1 MKKRKGLLVLVAKY
15 FNSATARLRAE
26 PSARQFL
33 LVVGATGFIYLN
45 ASMVIAWFVQGTWQL
60 VAPVLGCLSAVLVA
74 IGCRHYAN
82 ILQHGRPS
90 GIWKEGCYLVA
101 AFAFLFLIF
110 ASLVLAGTSDARLAW
125 IGERNPWFERSYWLC
140 IGYFSLWLFFIGN
153 QIRITGYLQ
162 KAEFIDPTATLEGL
176 RYRYVCLYPG
186 EDIRFGP
193 IVYPDI
199 QLPKTYEG

>member
-15 FNSATARLRAE
+15 FSSATARLRAE

-33 LVVGATGFIYLN
+33 LVLSATAIIYLN
-45 ASMVIAWFVQGTWQL
+45 ISLVIAWFVQGTWQFG
-60 VAPVLGCLSAVLVA
+60 APVLGCLPAVLVA

-82 ILQHGRPS
+82 ILKFGRPS
-90 GIWKEGCYLVA
+90 GVWKEGCYLVA

-110 ASLVLAGTSDARLAW
+110 ASLVLAGTSDVRLAW
-125 IGERNPWFERSYWLC
+125 IGERNPWYGISYWLC

-153 QIRITGYLQ
+153 QIRVTVHLQ
-162 KAEFIDPTATLEGL
+162 KAELIDPTASLEGL

-199 QLPKTYEG
+199 QPPKIYEG